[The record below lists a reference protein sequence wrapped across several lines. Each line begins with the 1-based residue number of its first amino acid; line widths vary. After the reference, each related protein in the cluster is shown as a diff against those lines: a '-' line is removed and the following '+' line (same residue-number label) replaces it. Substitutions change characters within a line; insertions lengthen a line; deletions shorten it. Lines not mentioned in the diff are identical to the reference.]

1 MSKFIALQDVTLD
14 YKVYKVGDEV
24 PANLAT
30 VRLQDL
36 GIVKAVAEAVKPA
49 ERVQDK
55 VEIVT
60 EKAEKTEKK
69 SKKNKKA
76 KVDEELLV
84 ENTSDISVETAE

>member
-30 VRLQDL
+30 ARLQDL

-49 ERVQDK
+49 QPVQDK

-60 EKAEKTEKK
+60 EKTEKK
-69 SKKNKKA
+69 SKKNKKV
-76 KVDEELLV
+76 KVEDEVLV
-84 ENTSDISVETAE
+84 ENTSDVAVETAE

>member
-49 ERVQDK
+49 EPVQDK
-55 VEIVT
+55 A
-60 EKAEKTEKK
+60 EKAEKK

-84 ENTSDISVETAE
+84 ENTSDVAVETAE